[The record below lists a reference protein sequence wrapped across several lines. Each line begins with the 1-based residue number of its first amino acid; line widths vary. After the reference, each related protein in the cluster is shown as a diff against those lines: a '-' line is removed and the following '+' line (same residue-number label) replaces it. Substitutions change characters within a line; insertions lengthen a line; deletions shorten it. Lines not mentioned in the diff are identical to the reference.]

1 MDDMLLEAEAVSVRF
16 GGVTALENV
25 WLSVR
30 EGELLGLIGPNG
42 AGKTTLLGTITG
54 EVRPQ
59 EGEIRLAGRNI
70 VALGTHQRVRLGLGL
85 SHQIVRPFPSMTLL
99 ENVTIA
105 AGGRHTANPL
115 RALLGRDRRSEI
127 RRARQLLDM
136 IGIGDA
142 ADSMPSEV
150 PLGYL
155 KRLEMARALAL
166 EPRVLLLDEPLAGL
180 NNFEATRLADV
191 ISALNRDG
199 LTIILIEHNLSEVM
213 RVSSRL
219 LVLDN
224 GRRLA
229 EGAPE
234 AVMPD
239 AVTRRRLEIA
249 DDEPCLLLRRR
260 TWSGGAVASSA
271 RLVHPGSRYR
281 LAGRFAQSGA
291 EITRLRPV
299 ADLGA
304 TP

>member
-30 EGELLGLIGPNG
+30 KGELLGLIGPNG
-42 AGKTTLLGTITG
+42 AGKTTLLGVITG

-59 EGEIRLAGRNI
+59 EGKIRLAGRNI
-70 VALGTHQRVRLGLGL
+70 VSLATHRRVRRGLGI
-85 SHQIVRPFPSMTLL
+85 SHQIVRPFRSMTLL

-115 RALLGRDRRSEI
+115 RALLGRDRRSEV

-136 IGIGDA
+136 IGVGDA

-155 KRLEMARALAL
+155 KRLEVARALAL
-166 EPRVLLLDEPLAGL
+166 EPLVLLLDEPLAGL
-180 NNFEATRLADV
+180 NNVEATQLADV
-191 ISALNRDG
+191 IAALNRDG

-234 AVMPD
+234 AVMADPAVRAAYMGEEDHD
-239 AVTRRRLEIA
+239 AA
-249 DDEPCLLLRRR
+249 
-260 TWSGGAVASSA
+260 A
-271 RLVHPGSRYR
+271 
-281 LAGRFAQSGA
+281 
-291 EITRLRPV
+291 
-299 ADLGA
+299 
-304 TP
+304 